1 MPSPKKGHQ
10 TWVGDG
16 DSGLPPR
23 GPEAR
28 RGRPTLEEERN
39 RHLKDLGNVLQAAG
53 ADAIGALLVFLD
65 LLECQAKGVGNI
77 GLTHIEHET
86 AHAQAAADVLVYR
99 IENASGHRITLNSP
113 GFYSIHQTERN
124 AAKDQGGPAP
134 GL

>member
-1 MPSPKKGHQ
+1 MP
-10 TWVGDG
+10 
-16 DSGLPPR
+16 
-23 GPEAR
+23 
-28 RGRPTLEEERN
+28 
-39 RHLKDLGNVLQAAG
+39 QAAG
-53 ADAIGALLVFLD
+53 TDAIGTLLVFLN

-77 GLTHIEHET
+77 GLTHIEHEP

-99 IENASGHRITLNSP
+99 IENASGHRSPLNSP